1 MNVGPEFLEGYAL
14 GAKSARRRS
23 FELGITTRN
32 RALIDQ
38 AARLF
43 QGIWEGLHCPTCGRR
58 NVCPVRLEEPGTG
71 A

>member
-1 MNVGPEFLEGYAL
+1 MNVGPEFLEGDAL

-23 FELGITTRN
+23 FELGVTTRN

-43 QGIWEGLHCPTCGRR
+43 HGIWEGLHCPTCDRR
-58 NVCPVRLEEPGTG
+58 NLCPVPLEEPGSR
-71 A
+71 